1 MVYHPYTLPTQ
12 HTDICNV
19 LITRAS
25 PYFSPVCSPIN
36 HGTNSW
42 YSHYV
47 IQCEWKADKL
57 DYRTLAIGLCR
68 NFGGKPDVLRRVL
81 AVFNSKC
88 IKGGAA
94 PPTPPGSRSLI
105 EMNLDDLSS
114 RHLMAI
120 TRNGAALPILFGCGL
135 LKYEDTTVLI
145 GSEFS
150 ADATELQLIQ
160 QINVVKRCMQQ
171 GHTVVLMNHDNI
183 YEALY
188 VLLI

>member
-1 MVYHPYTLPTQ
+1 MV
-12 HTDICNV
+12 
-19 LITRAS
+19 
-25 PYFSPVCSPIN
+25 F
-36 HGTNSW
+36 
-42 YSHYV
+42 
-47 IQCEWKADKL
+47 EWKADKL

-188 VLLI
+188 VNRLFKVVNRLNHDNIYEALYE